1 MTMLK
6 APRWLLVLAIGGVL
20 LFSAQGTFAQGMGMQ
35 TELKTAI
42 THAGYAEK
50 YDSMK
55 EVSLHLHHVVNCL
68 VGANDPMYDKAS
80 GNPCEGQGNGIL
92 PDIKAKMGEDQDYQV
107 AWWLARL
114 GSDAIKMGNLAQAKA
129 AAHIISVQLTNMEKM

>member
-1 MTMLK
+1 MLK
-6 APRWLLVLAIGGVL
+6 AQWWLLALAIGGVL

-42 THAGYAEK
+42 THAGFAEK

-55 EVSLHLHHVVNCL
+55 EVTLHLHHVVNCL

-92 PDIKAKMGEDQDYQV
+92 PDIKAKMGEDQEYQV

-129 AAHIISVQLTNMEKM
+129 AAHIIGVQLTNMEKM

>member
-1 MTMLK
+1 MLK
-6 APRWLLVLAIGGVL
+6 APRSLLALAIGGVL

-92 PDIKAKMGEDQDYQV
+92 PDIKAKMGEDQEYQV

-129 AAHIISVQLTNMEKM
+129 AAHIIGVQLTNMEKM

>member
-1 MTMLK
+1 MLK
-6 APRWLLVLAIGGVL
+6 AQWWLLALAIGGVL

-55 EVSLHLHHVVNCL
+55 EVTLHLHHVVNCL

-92 PDIKAKMGEDQDYQV
+92 PDIKAKMGEDQEYQV

-129 AAHIISVQLTNMEKM
+129 AAHIIGVQLTNMEKM

>member
-1 MTMLK
+1 MLK

-55 EVSLHLHHVVNCL
+55 EVTLHLHHVVNCL

>member
-1 MTMLK
+1 MLK

-55 EVSLHLHHVVNCL
+55 EVTLHLHHVVNCL

-92 PDIKAKMGEDQDYQV
+92 PDIKAKMGEDQEYQV

-129 AAHIISVQLTNMEKM
+129 AAHIIGVQLTNMEKM

>member
-1 MTMLK
+1 MLK
-6 APRWLLVLAIGGVL
+6 AQWWLLALAIGGVL
-20 LFSAQGTFAQGMGMQ
+20 LFSAQGTFAQGTGMQ

-42 THAGYAEK
+42 THAGFAEK

-80 GNPCEGQGNGIL
+80 GNPCEGQGSGIM
-92 PDIKAKMGEDQDYQV
+92 PEIKAKMGEDQEYQV

-114 GSDAIKMGNLAQAKA
+114 GSDAIKTGNLAQAKA
-129 AAHIISVQLTNMEKM
+129 AAHIIGAQLTSMEKM

>member
-6 APRWLLVLAIGGVL
+6 APPWLLVLAIGGVL
-20 LFSAQGTFAQGMGMQ
+20 LFSAQRTFAQGMGMQ

-42 THAGYAEK
+42 THAGFAEK

-92 PDIKAKMGEDQDYQV
+92 PDIKAKMGEDQEYQI

-129 AAHIISVQLTNMEKM
+129 AAHIIHVQLTSMEKM